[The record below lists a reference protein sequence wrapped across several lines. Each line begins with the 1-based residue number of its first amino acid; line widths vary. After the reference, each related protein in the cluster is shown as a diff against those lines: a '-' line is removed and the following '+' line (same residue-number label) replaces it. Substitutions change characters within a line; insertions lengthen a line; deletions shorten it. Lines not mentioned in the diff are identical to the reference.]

1 MTIENRHTII
11 NEKGLHARASA
22 KLVETVERFNANAII
37 SKDDIS
43 VSGDSILG
51 LLMLA
56 AAKGQEITIITSG
69 PEEKKLSQAL
79 TNLILNR
86 FEEDL

>member
-1 MTIENRHTII
+1 MPVVKKHTII

-22 KLVETVERFNANAII
+22 KLVETVERFNANATV
-37 SKDDIS
+37 SKEDIN
-43 VSGDSILG
+43 VSGDSIMG

-56 AAKGQEITIITSG
+56 AAKGSQINISTTG
-69 PEEKKLSQAL
+69 PEANELSQAL

-86 FEEDL
+86 FDEDF

>member
-1 MTIENRHTII
+1 MPVVKKHTII

-22 KLVETVERFNANAII
+22 KLVETVERFNANATV
-37 SKDDIS
+37 SKEDVN
-43 VSGDSILG
+43 VSGDSIMG

-56 AAKGQEITIITSG
+56 AAKGSQINISTTG
-69 PEEKKLSQAL
+69 PEENELSQAL

-86 FEEDL
+86 FDEDF